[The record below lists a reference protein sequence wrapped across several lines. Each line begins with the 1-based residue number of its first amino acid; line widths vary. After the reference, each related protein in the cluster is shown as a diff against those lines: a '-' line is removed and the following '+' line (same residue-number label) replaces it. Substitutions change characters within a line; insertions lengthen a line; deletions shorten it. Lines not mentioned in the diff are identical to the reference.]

1 MQNQPTE
8 ESTDK
13 EANLPPSDAR
23 DPSTLPMRANN
34 SLPSEPNDR
43 IASMEAILWLASE
56 PLPLRRLAK
65 LADLADMAEARECL
79 KLLQK
84 KHRARRSAFE
94 ITEVAGGFQL
104 LTKPQYAPW
113 LRDTSSNSP
122 LTKLSTP
129 SMETLAI
136 VAYRQPVLRAE
147 IEAIRGVGCGELL
160 RQLLEGDLL
169 RIVGRSEELGRP
181 LLYGTTKRFLQLFGL
196 RNLEGLA
203 QSVGAS
209 ELRGPTYKDEH
220 LGNQESNQQE
230 NAAEAA

>member
-1 MQNQPTE
+1 MQNESSKNSSKNKASANQFEPEGTPAIPINSSKSISNEKIQPT
-8 ESTDK
+8 
-13 EANLPPSDAR
+13 A
-23 DPSTLPMRANN
+23 
-34 SLPSEPNDR
+34 SL
-43 IASMEAILWLASE
+43 EAILWLANE

-65 LADLADMAEARECL
+65 LADLADLAETRACL

-84 KHRARRSAFE
+84 KHRSRRSAFE

-113 LRDTSSNSP
+113 LRESGPNNA
-122 LTKLSTP
+122 LTRLSTP

-196 RNLEGLA
+196 RNLEGLV
-203 QSVGAS
+203 QSVEAS
-209 ELRGPTYKDEH
+209 QLRGPTNKDEH
-220 LGNQESNQQE
+220 PGHQKSIPK
-230 NAAEAA
+230 AA